1 MIKLKKKGDI
11 IMIRKLIKYFKSKK
25 ALSSYSYGDVIWCKI
40 KKYGDQFNFVD
51 NHQIRP
57 FLFVKY
63 EKRRI
68 YGYTL
73 THTIPNKNTLAYPL
87 KSHDGDYA
95 LLMCLFEL
103 KTSSFEGLSEHLDE
117 KDLSDIS
124 KIIYNMYDDKVI
136 KAQILNTIKLDVNDI
151 VLYKDEKYLV
161 YAIDA
166 KRLTLYKLLKEK
178 NEIKIIHKKNIYYL
192 SNKALIVDISD
203 VIFSDKFN
211 DDIRSLL
218 KNARKENKVQNKTS
232 KNLFCPGD
240 IYKTGSG
247 RYLVLEVKGDKL
259 LVTKYGNPDYV
270 VKNTTAVGKQKI
282 GSISEESLNEFKI
295 KLSKIAEVFG

>member
-1 MIKLKKKGDI
+1 
-11 IMIRKLIKYFKSKK
+11 MIRKLIKYFKSKK
-25 ALSSYSYGDVIWCKI
+25 ALSSYLYGDVIWCKI
-40 KKYGDQFNFVD
+40 KQYGEQFKFID

-73 THTIPNKNTLAYPL
+73 THTVPSKNTLAYPL

-103 KTSSFEGLSEHLDE
+103 KTSSFEGFSEHLDE
-117 KDLSDIS
+117 NDLSNIS
-124 KIIYNMYDDKVI
+124 KIIYNMHDDKII
-136 KAQILNTIKLDVNDI
+136 KEQILNTIKLDVNDI
-151 VLYKDEKYLV
+151 VLYNGQKYLV

-166 KRLTLYKLLKEK
+166 KRLTLYKLLKDK
-178 NEIKIIHKKNIYYL
+178 NEIKIIHNKNVYYL
-192 SNKALIVDISD
+192 ENKAIIADIND

-211 DDIRSLL
+211 EDIRSLL
-218 KNARKENKVQNKTS
+218 KNARKENKAQNKIN
-232 KNLFCPGD
+232 KNIFYPGD

-247 RYLVLEVKGDKL
+247 RYLVLEVNGDKL

-282 GSISEESLNEFKI
+282 DSISEESLNEFKI
-295 KLSKIAEVFG
+295 KLSKITEVFG